1 MREIAP
7 SGARPQRAD
16 ARENVQ
22 QILRAARAVFAD
34 RGYEVSIEEVARRS
48 GVGMGTIYRHFP
60 NKRALVEEVA
70 IGQMRETSD
79 VVAHALVEEPDA
91 WSAFTRV
98 MRHMAEVRSSQMFPV
113 SRRRTTE
120 SGPALVATREALL
133 ADLDD
138 LVARAQREGS
148 LRADVNTYDLV
159 LMMVSLPRGSP
170 RTAPAAACPPT
181 SPAAS
186 CPSSSTACA
195 PPARSGCPAP
205 PPLARTWTS
214 SSVRGSESER
224 AQGRGVDA
232 VEPVKTDRP
241 ATRPTES
248 RTRMAWSERTTKRSL
263 P

>member
-79 VVAHALVEEPDA
+79 VVTRALAEEPDA

-138 LVARAQREGS
+138 LVARAQQEGS

-159 LMMVSLPRGSP
+159 LMMVSLPP
-170 RTAPAAACPPT
+170 RIPEDGAGGGLSADLTGRQLSVLLDGLRAPGAERLPGTA
-181 SPAAS
+181 
-186 CPSSSTACA
+186 
-195 PPARSGCPAP
+195 
-205 PPLARTWTS
+205 
-214 SSVRGSESER
+214 
-224 AQGRGVDA
+224 
-232 VEPVKTDRP
+232 
-241 ATRPTES
+241 ATRPDLDEFF
-248 RTRMAWSERTTKRSL
+248 RTRFGI
-263 P
+263 